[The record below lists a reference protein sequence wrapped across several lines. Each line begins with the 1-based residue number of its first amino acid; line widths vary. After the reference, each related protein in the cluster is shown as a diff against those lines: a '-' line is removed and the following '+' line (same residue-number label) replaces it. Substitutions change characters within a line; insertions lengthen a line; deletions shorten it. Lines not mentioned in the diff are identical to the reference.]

1 MKILITGAAGFI
13 GYSLAKKLVKK
24 HKVVGIDNVNPYYSV
39 KLKKDRLKDLGD
51 KNFIF
56 HKMDLKNQKAIDKLF
71 AKYKFDCVFNFA
83 AQAGVLYSTRYPRYY
98 LDSNTVGFFNIVE
111 ACDKYN
117 VTKLFYASSSSVYGN
132 VKKFPV
138 SENTTLAPENYYGLT
153 KKHNEEVAETFSK
166 FTSIQFIGLRFFTVY
181 GPWGRPDMVIYK
193 MIDSI
198 FNKTKF
204 YLNNNGNHYR
214 DFTYID
220 DLTSILEKL
229 LVTQTKKKNIVFNL
243 CTQKPIKITEVKDIL
258 EKQCRTMLTDSSM
271 NLEKR
276 EFQQGDVL
284 KSHGSNKLLTKCIGK
299 HKFTDMEE
307 GLHKCI
313 DWWNQYHNGGYI

>member
-13 GYSLAKKLVKK
+13 GYNLAKKLLKD
-24 HKVVGIDNVNPYYSV
+24 HKVVGIDNLNPYYSV

-56 HKMDLKNQKAIDKLF
+56 HKMDLQNQKAIDKLF

-83 AQAGVLYSTRYPRYY
+83 AQAGVLYSTKYPRYY

-111 ACDKYN
+111 ACNKYK
-117 VTKLFYASSSSVYGN
+117 VPKLFYASSRYVYGN

-138 SENTTLAPENYYGLT
+138 KENVTLSPANYYGLT

-166 FTSIQFIGLRFFTVY
+166 FTNIQFIGLRFFTVY
-181 GPWGRPDMVIYK
+181 GPWGRPDMVVFK

-220 DLTSILEKL
+220 DLTSILRKL
-229 LVTQTKKKNIVFNL
+229 LKRKIKKNNVVLNL
-243 CTQKPIKITEVKDIL
+243 CTQKPIKITKIKDSLIQ
-258 EKQCRTMLTDSSM
+258 QCRTILTDSSM
-271 NLEKR
+271 NLETR

-284 KSHGSNKLLTKCIGK
+284 KSHGSNKLLEKVIGK
-299 HKFTDMEE
+299 HRFTNMET
-307 GLHKCI
+307 GLQKCI
-313 DWWNQYHNGGYI
+313 DWFREYHNGGYV